1 MTKKELRKVATEQRK
16 LFSDAQVAEY
26 SRTLLDHFSSFDLSG
41 VKTIHVFIP
50 IAEKR
55 EPDTFVFIDWLAIHH
70 PQIKIIVP
78 KADFGTAL
86 MSSYVYPG
94 KEALI
99 KNLYNILEPQKGELH
114 TGDVDLVLIPMLAFD
129 ERGYRVG
136 YGKGF
141 YDRFLLHIDTL
152 KIGLSFFGPADLIDD
167 VNEYDVRVDFCIT
180 PEKIYKFKG

>member
-1 MTKKELRKVATEQRK
+1 MTKKELRKVATEQRRS
-16 LFSDAQVAEY
+16 LSDAEVAEY
-26 SRTLLDHFSSFDLSG
+26 SKTLLDHFSSFDLSG
-41 VKTIHVFIP
+41 IKTIHVFIP
-50 IAEKR
+50 IAEKK
-55 EPDTFVFIDWLAIHH
+55 EPDTFIFIDWLAIHH

-86 MSSYVYPG
+86 MSSYVYAG

-129 ERGYRVG
+129 QRGYRVG

-141 YDRFLLHIDTL
+141 YDRFLLNIKTQ
-152 KIGLSFFGPADLIDD
+152 KVGLSFFGAADLIDD
-167 VNEYDVRVDFCIT
+167 VDEYDVRMDFCIT
-180 PEKIYKFKG
+180 PEKIYEFNG